1 MKKIGFWEAYS
12 IGIGGMI
19 GGGIFAVLGL
29 TILLAKGGAP
39 ISFIFAGIIALITS
53 YSYAKLSVRY
63 PSEGGTV
70 EFLVR
75 AFKNN
80 LFTGYLNTLLLA
92 SYIIMLALYS
102 YAFGSYASAL
112 FLGGEMD
119 LAKKIFIVIVI
130 SFFTIIN
137 FFGAYVSGK
146 AEDVMVF
153 VKVGILL
160 IFSVLGFFTGDF
172 SKLSP
177 SHWESLLNLM
187 TGGLIIFLA
196 YEGFELI
203 ANTAQD
209 VEDPEK
215 TLPKAFYAAVSTTIF
230 IYVLVSIVTVA
241 NVSYEDVQKYQDYV
255 LAVAAKPFL
264 GKAGFILIG
273 IAALLSTSSAI
284 NATLYGSARV
294 SYLIAK
300 FGELPKNLTKN
311 IWKHGTEGLLILA
324 VLTIVFALTFNLEN
338 ISIAGSLGFLMIF
351 SFVNLANFKLSKYTD
366 SNPFIPLAGFLL
378 CLVSIITLIS
388 YNLKTNP
395 NSLASS
401 FVVLVLTFLFEVAY
415 RFFTDVRL
423 KETVDVKL
431 KEREDLLKDAEKYID
446 KISSAVKNSVSDSE
460 VYLVGKYLSHDKLKV
475 GHVNFY
481 IFSDKNKE
489 KINSAVEKIEKDLN
503 LPTYSPFNIKV
514 LNKSQKNQLPK
525 ENKKL

>member
-1 MKKIGFWEAYS
+1 M
-12 IGIGGMI
+12 
-19 GGGIFAVLGL
+19 
-29 TILLAKGGAP
+29 
-39 ISFIFAGIIALITS
+39 
-53 YSYAKLSVRY
+53 
-63 PSEGGTV
+63 
-70 EFLVR
+70 
-75 AFKNN
+75 
-80 LFTGYLNTLLLA
+80 
-92 SYIIMLALYS
+92 
-102 YAFGSYASAL
+102 
-112 FLGGEMD
+112 
-119 LAKKIFIVIVI
+119 
-130 SFFTIIN
+130 
-137 FFGAYVSGK
+137 
-146 AEDVMVF
+146 
-153 VKVGILL
+153 
-160 IFSVLGFFTGDF
+160 
-172 SKLSP
+172 
-177 SHWESLLNLM
+177 ESLLNLM

-230 IYVLVSIVTVA
+230 IYVLVSIVKVA

-311 IWKHGTEGLLILA
+311 IWKHGTEGLLIGKY
-324 VLTIVFALTFNLEN
+324 FNCRKSG
-338 ISIAGSLGFLMIF
+338 IFF

-366 SNPFIPLAGFLL
+366 SNPFIPLAGFLVS
-378 CLVSIITLIS
+378 LVSIITLIS

-423 KETVDVKL
+423 KETVVL
-431 KEREDLLKDAEKYID
+431 K
-446 KISSAVKNSVSDSE
+446 
-460 VYLVGKYLSHDKLKV
+460 
-475 GHVNFY
+475 
-481 IFSDKNKE
+481 
-489 KINSAVEKIEKDLN
+489 
-503 LPTYSPFNIKV
+503 NIK
-514 LNKSQKNQLPK
+514 
-525 ENKKL
+525 KKFHPPLKTVFLILKFILWVNI